1 MILGRKKHQKMP
13 TRETI
18 TTATSNLQALP
29 QSCSA
34 IPRTLGRMRLL
45 EGVLVALSLFL
56 VGVWGNHTSRT
67 CIFQTLSGTDKEF
80 CRGDL
85 EVSYPDVGE
94 VSCSYL
100 PKCHGYRRLLTHQ
113 WGSPRVRYPSA
124 DKNKKYVLVMVDPD
138 APNRANPR
146 HRYWRHWVVT
156 DILGADLRA
165 GKVKG
170 HVLSDYVRPSPPPH
184 SGYHRYQFRL
194 YQQPEHKDISL
205 SPKEKPS
212 LGSWDLKGF
221 VEDFGLGFPVASTQF
236 LTKHHED

>member
-1 MILGRKKHQKMP
+1 MEQKHCVSPNNLAVKIPAWFPKPPGAVATELQLISVGIAGLNPKAVY
-13 TRETI
+13 ET
-18 TTATSNLQALP
+18 
-29 QSCSA
+29 SA
-34 IPRTLGRMRLL
+34 P
-45 EGVLVALSLFL
+45 E
-56 VGVWGNHTSRT
+56 
-67 CIFQTLSGTDKEF
+67 
-80 CRGDL
+80 
-85 EVSYPDVGE
+85 
-94 VSCSYL
+94 
-100 PKCHGYRRLLTHQ
+100 RRVVPL
-113 WGSPRVRYPSA
+113 
-124 DKNKKYVLVMVDPD
+124 NKKYVLVMVDPD

-184 SGYHRYQFRL
+184 SGYHRYQFHL
-194 YQQPEHKDISL
+194 YKQPEHKHISL

-236 LTKHHED
+236 LTKHHDD